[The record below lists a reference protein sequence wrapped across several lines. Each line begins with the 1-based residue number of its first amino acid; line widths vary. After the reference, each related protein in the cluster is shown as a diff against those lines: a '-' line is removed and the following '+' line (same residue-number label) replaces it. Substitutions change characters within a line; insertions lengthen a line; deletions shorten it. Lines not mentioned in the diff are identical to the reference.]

1 MGSGIFRLA
10 ALVALVLS
18 ASPAPA
24 AEPPIHPTPVE
35 PPIHSTPAEPAVDVL
50 ASIAPVHSLAAA
62 VMDGAGEP
70 KLLVAAG
77 ASPHTLALKP
87 SEAKALHQ
95 ASLVFWIG
103 PGLEGF
109 LRRPL
114 ARPRPDVRVVALS
127 AAPGLRLLPLRGG
140 EAWQDEDDDDHGHK
154 AQSGP
159 VMDMH
164 LWLDPANARVLV
176 RTIAAALAERDPAR
190 AALYRANAA
199 RSEAALEALEREL
212 ETALRPVA
220 GRPYLVFHD
229 GYQYFER
236 RFGLTAVGTLTAGSD
251 RPLGAKRMAT
261 LRARARAKG
270 ARCVFAEP
278 QFSAQTVAAV
288 AQAIGAKAGV
298 LDPLGQGL
306 EPGPG
311 LYPALM
317 RRLAENL
324 VSCLSP

>member
-1 MGSGIFRLA
+1 MVSGIFLRA
-10 ALVALVLS
+10 ASVALVLS
-18 ASPAPA
+18 VSSASA
-24 AEPPIHPTPVE
+24 AEPPIH
-35 PPIHSTPAEPAVDVL
+35 SPAAELAMDVL

-62 VMDGAGEP
+62 VMEGAGAP

-87 SEAKALHQ
+87 SEATALRQ
-95 ASLVFWIG
+95 ASIVFWIG

-114 ARPRPDVRVVALS
+114 ARPRPDARVVALS
-127 AAPGLRLLPLRGG
+127 AAPGVRLLPLRGG
-140 EAWQDEDDDDHGHK
+140 EAWEAADDGDDHAHPK
-154 AQSGP
+154 DAGP

-176 RTIAAALAERDPAR
+176 RTIAATLAERDPIR
-190 AALYRANAA
+190 AALYRANAT
-199 RSEAALEALEREL
+199 RSEAALEALEGEL
-212 ETALRPVA
+212 EIMLRPVA
-220 GRPYLVFHD
+220 GRPYVVFHD

-236 RFGLTAVGTLTAGSD
+236 RFGLTAVGTISAGSD
-251 RPLGAKRMAT
+251 RPLGAKQMAA
-261 LRARARAKG
+261 LRERARAKG

-278 QFSAQTVAAV
+278 QFSGQTVAAV

-317 RRLAENL
+317 RRLAKSL
-324 VSCLSP
+324 VSCLLD

>member
-24 AEPPIHPTPVE
+24 AE

-70 KLLVAAG
+70 KLLVVAG

-114 ARPRPDVRVVALS
+114 ARSRPAVRVVALS
-127 AAPGLRLLPLRGG
+127 AAPGLRLLPVRGG

-220 GRPYLVFHD
+220 GRPYVVFHD

-251 RPLGAKRMAT
+251 RPLGAKQMAT
-261 LRARARAKG
+261 LRARAKG

-317 RRLAENL
+317 RRLAESL